1 MDTLSRLSESRLS
14 RKQFLTQAAGGVAVG
29 ALAFTS
35 GCNLLSTA
43 DEDAGEVVEAEWPW
57 PYEQLDPEEI
67 RKLGHLGYYQG
78 ACCYGAFSAI
88 INSLK
93 EKVGGPYK
101 VFPVDMMRY
110 GEGGMVG
117 WGTLCGTLNGAA
129 AAITLIAGEDGYN
142 SIVDQLMGWYT
153 QSPFPSDQ
161 SNKYASKHAFLVD
174 KYKSDEVLAQ
184 NISGSPLCHVSVTRW
199 CEKSGY
205 ASGSSERSER
215 CARLTGD
222 AAAKTVELLN
232 EYKSTG
238 KIITAYTPNETTEG
252 CRSCHFKGDDYD
264 AGQFTRGKMECEP
277 CHDNP
282 HD

>member
-1 MDTLSRLSESRLS
+1 MEKESRLS
-14 RKQFLTQAAGGVAVG
+14 RRNFLTKAAGAGVAVG

-35 GCNLLSTA
+35 GCNLSQ
-43 DEDAGEVVEAEWPW
+43 DAGEVVEAEWPW

-78 ACCYGAFSAI
+78 ACCYGAFWAI

-93 EKVGGPYK
+93 EKVGDPYK
-101 VFPVDMMRY
+101 VFPIDMMRY

-117 WGTLCGTLNGAA
+117 WGTVCGALNGGA
-129 AAITLIAGEDGYN
+129 AAITLIAGEDDYKD
-142 SIVDQLMGWYT
+142 IVDQLMGWYT
-153 QSPFPSDQ
+153 QFPFPSDQ

-205 ASGSSERSER
+205 ASGASERSER

-222 AAAKTVELLN
+222 VAAKTVELLN

-238 KIITAYTPNETTEG
+238 KIITAYTPNETTES
-252 CRSCHFKGDDYD
+252 CRSCHSKGDDYD
-264 AGQFTRGKMECEP
+264 AGQFTRGKMDCEP